1 METLVKTVKETL
13 DWYVSDGFGS
23 RTYSIYNEEHHLY
36 AVVAVD
42 YPIHKRDPMIV
53 VMARIAG
60 DTVIVEEDRTD
71 RSLVNKL
78 IENGVPP
85 EKVIRPGIG
94 DPLPDANPELNE
106 A

>member
-1 METLVKTVKETL
+1 MESLAHIVKETVG
-13 DWYVSDGFGS
+13 WYVSGGFGHNMY
-23 RTYSIYNEEHHLY
+23 RLIDEQNQIY
-36 AVVAVD
+36 AVVIVSF
-42 YPIHKRDPMIV
+42 PIHKSDPMIV

-71 RSLVNKL
+71 RSLVKKL

-85 EKVIRPGIG
+85 EKVIRPGVG
-94 DPLPDANPELNE
+94 DPLPDAKPELNE

>member
-1 METLVKTVKETL
+1 MDTLTQIVKETVF
-13 DWYVSDGFGS
+13 WYVSGGLDHKMYGVVD
-23 RTYSIYNEEHHLY
+23 EEQQLFA
-36 AVVAVD
+36 AVAINF
-42 YPIHKRDPMIV
+42 PIHKRDPMIV
-53 VMARIAG
+53 VMARISG

-85 EKVIRPGIG
+85 EKVIRPGVG